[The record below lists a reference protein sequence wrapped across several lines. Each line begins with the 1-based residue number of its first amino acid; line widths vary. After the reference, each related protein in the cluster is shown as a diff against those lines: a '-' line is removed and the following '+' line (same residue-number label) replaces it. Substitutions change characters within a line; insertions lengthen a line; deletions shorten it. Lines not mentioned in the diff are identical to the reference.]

1 AGARRDAQRRHALW
15 RESCLRERGRRGA
28 QCRGGRARAGAGPAP
43 CRGGDAPGGGAMN
56 ARALSLVSSVALL
69 ALIALC
75 VVWEGWLAPLRPGG
89 SWMMLKALPLLPAV
103 FGVLRGR
110 RYTSQWLSML
120 SLLYFTEGVLRATDP
135 GLTGVF
141 ALVEVFLAVV
151 LFTSTMLHAR

>member
-1 AGARRDAQRRHALW
+1 
-15 RESCLRERGRRGA
+15 
-28 QCRGGRARAGAGPAP
+28 
-43 CRGGDAPGGGAMN
+43 MN

-110 RYTSQWLSML
+110 RFGAG
-120 SLLYFTEGVLRATDP
+120 LLAFFTTFRPSSSGPEYFCSSACLR
-135 GLTGVF
+135 
-141 ALVEVFLAVV
+141 
-151 LFTSTMLHAR
+151 